1 MPHEYHETDATT
13 LILRLNEL
21 KSQFDQKMVQGD
33 SFEEVKKIYKEIKVL
48 KSQLQVIN
56 WQFGKVKY

>member
-1 MPHEYHETDATT
+1 MHEYRETDATT

-33 SFEEVKKIYKEIKVL
+33 SFEEVKKIYMEIKVL
-48 KSQLQVIN
+48 KSQLQVIT
-56 WQFGKVKY
+56 WQFGKS